1 MIRRDYYDMER
12 NAIVDERQLRG
23 RCRGREQPEQILDKK
38 RTALF
43 SDFVLSVRQIVRGG
57 LY

>member
-23 RCRGREQPEQILDKK
+23 RCREQPEQILDTE

-43 SDFVLSVRQIVRGG
+43 SDIVLSVRQIIGRRV
-57 LY
+57 Y